1 MGNTNDIII
10 KKHKRNTNYS
20 GKVLRQDEYAGKK
33 SFGYNKQRQELFG
46 INVYLFQNEVIQFL
60 EK

>member
-46 INVYLFQNEVIQFL
+46 INV
-60 EK
+60 

>member
-1 MGNTNDIII
+1 ML
-10 KKHKRNTNYS
+10 
-20 GKVLRQDEYAGKK
+20 GKNQFLK

-46 INVYLFQNEVIQFL
+46 ITVKLFQNEVIQFL